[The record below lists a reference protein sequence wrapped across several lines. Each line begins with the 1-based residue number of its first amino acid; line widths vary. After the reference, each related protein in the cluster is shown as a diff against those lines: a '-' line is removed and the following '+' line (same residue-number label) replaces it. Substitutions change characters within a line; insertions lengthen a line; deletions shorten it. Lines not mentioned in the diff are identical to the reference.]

1 LFAELEKLVKTCEQI
16 SRNNN
21 MPEINKFAEA
31 VLAIGHQHSIAAAT
45 EYALQ
50 LTTNIE
56 YFDIVAL

>member
-1 LFAELEKLVKTCEQI
+1 
-16 SRNNN
+16 